1 VFVPFAGRQ
10 RAAGRT
16 AAQLREATRR
26 SLEKLTISPQV
37 EVRLNEARSRFVT
50 VQGAIAAP
58 GVYPIE
64 ASTARL
70 AAMIARAGGA
80 SSPAERTEI
89 AISRDGV
96 VGRQILSGV
105 LNEPESDI
113 ALRSGDRIV
122 LKPISDRFVALGA
135 TGVQADIPFS
145 TRSFNLLSAI
155 GAARGLRDFDADPS
169 GVFVMRYED
178 PALADALLPGAPPPG
193 AVTEAGR
200 ATIYRL
206 DMSGPEAFF
215 IARRFAMRDGDALF
229 VSNAPLTELRKITQL
244 FNAVLT
250 PVATADTLPIQ

>member
-1 VFVPFAGRQ
+1 MFVPFAGRQ